1 MFLSPLGARRHLM
14 IRFNY
19 NWSPGPAICRLFLSV
34 DNRVTGMFSFSFI
47 FVSNQFQTIDA
58 LTRCKGSSLLQVDSQ
73 LFGEWTQKVE
83 PIRNG
88 SNPIFESY
96 TIHRHALRSN
106 FWIFSKFCQK
116 IQNSITLLIIVRF
129 SSGSTITLLLDKSW
143 LDFTQSRDHRRF
155 QRLTAIRWLWIINSF
170 SNQPIKAR
178 VEITCSIVAFKLNDL
193 ERRIFV
199 DFVLKTSKWRN
210 GKEQHGTCRRMKEKR
225 KRADPESIPARVPV
239 KMKRKIVDRH
249 NGEAKNGTFP
259 D

>member
-1 MFLSPLGARRHLM
+1 
-14 IRFNY
+14 
-19 NWSPGPAICRLFLSV
+19 
-34 DNRVTGMFSFSFI
+34 MFSFSSAISSRRLTLWRAVRAQF
-47 FVSNQFQTIDA
+47 FYKLTLNSSENGPKKSNRSEMAQTQYSSHIRCIDMHYG
-58 LTRCKGSSLLQVDSQ
+58 R
-73 LFGEWTQKVE
+73 
-83 PIRNG
+83 
-88 SNPIFESY
+88 
-96 TIHRHALRSN
+96 
-106 FWIFSKFCQK
+106 IFSKFCQK